1 MAGTP
6 TAVMEMLGKVKNDVA
21 HKAKGE
27 TDLLKKAKVEVEG
40 PHSLP
45 LQPWDLSYYVSLI
58 RHKQHSAK
66 EIGAAAVSTRAF
78 LSLDNCVHGLGIL
91 CQKLF
96 GIQLRILKIPSSE
109 NWTTMHTRQEGENNS
124 GGLIKLE
131 LSHSAHGLL
140 GTVFLDLIARPGKVV
155 LPRLTYDIKEEVCLY
170 LICGFSLVRPKRE
183 VC

>member
-6 TAVMEMLGKVKNDVA
+6 TAVMEMLGKVKNDIA
-21 HKAKGE
+21 HKAKEE
-27 TDLLKKAKVEVEG
+27 TYLLKKAKVEREG

-45 LQPWDLSYYVSLI
+45 LQPWDLSYYMSLI

-66 EIGAAAVSTRAF
+66 EIGAAALSMRAF

-96 GIQLRILKIPSSE
+96 GIQVRIVNIPSSE
-109 NWTTMHTRQEGENNS
+109 NWTTMHMGQEDEHNNS

-140 GTVFLDLIARPGKVV
+140 GTVFLDLHARPNKV
-155 LPRLTYDIKEEVCLY
+155 L
-170 LICGFSLVRPKRE
+170 
-183 VC
+183 